1 MDIRRIIRE
10 ELQKVL
16 NPPPEVIEM
25 DWDEGS
31 VFGIVHHDR
40 EHINNW
46 IETERVQP
54 NFDTIPDDELFPI
67 GILKNINVNEEY
79 RGQGFGVDLMENF
92 LTECSHC
99 QYVVLIADLGEE
111 QREDFNLIDWY
122 KSFGFTIFGE
132 SGGNPVMIKKVNQLM
147 SEAHTTRD
155 SNYEFPPIKIWE
167 KIDELKSIGNKLDN
181 NYSDNIANLQVLSTG
196 ERAGRALAE
205 VGYPDGT
212 VVLFYKSSKGTSGK
226 EKGGWFPIPGFTNA
240 SAPVLGVPSGWFIKT
255 EGVDDR
261 YGIKTFQGTADYLKA
276 NENTLEEIDLS
287 VNNTSR
293 AKPGIVTKFPDKEE
307 GGDSLNISVS
317 DGPHEFPDEEDL
329 K

>member
-31 VFGIVHHDR
+31 IFGIVHFDR
-40 EHINNW
+40 EHLNNW
-46 IETERVQP
+46 VALERIQP
-54 NFDTIPDDELFPI
+54 NFDTIPDDKLFPI

-132 SGGNPVMIKKVNQLM
+132 SGGNPVMIKKVG
-147 SEAHTTRD
+147 A
-155 SNYEFPPIKIWE
+155 
-167 KIDELKSIGNKLDN
+167 
-181 NYSDNIANLQVLSTG
+181 
-196 ERAGRALAE
+196 
-205 VGYPDGT
+205 
-212 VVLFYKSSKGTSGK
+212 
-226 EKGGWFPIPGFTNA
+226 
-240 SAPVLGVPSGWFIKT
+240 
-255 EGVDDR
+255 
-261 YGIKTFQGTADYLKA
+261 
-276 NENTLEEIDLS
+276 LEEIDIS

-307 GGDSLNISVS
+307 GGDSLNLSVS